1 VSIPRETYVTTPEPS
16 TGAGR
21 GPLLFIFTVVLLDL
35 LGATLL
41 IPVTAYIVRE
51 YSTDALTVGLLSV
64 IYSGAQFVAA
74 PILGKLSDR
83 YGRRPVLLLSVLGSA
98 FGYLLFGVGGALWVL
113 FLSRLIDGATGGNL
127 SVAQAYIADVT
138 PPEERA
144 KNYALIGAAFGLGFV
159 LGPVVGG
166 LLGQISLAAPA
177 YAAAA
182 LSLLSVI
189 VGFFV
194 LPESLPP
201 EKRTTARMTLADANP
216 LGAIAAM
223 GKLPGVGRLL
233 LASAA
238 FNLAF
243 SGMISNVAV
252 FLIER
257 FSVQP
262 GDIAMLLT
270 VTGVVNV
277 VMQGGVVRRIA
288 PRFGERKLALAGL
301 ATLAVAY
308 LGMAFAPSLL
318 AFYPLTVLSAI
329 GNALTIPTLTAL
341 ITNRVSPQEQGEVAG
356 ASAAVGS
363 LMNVAGP
370 LWAGATFDYLMPSA
384 PYWSG
389 AIFFVCAWL
398 LIAQARASVQPAPEP
413 APSPQ

>member
-1 VSIPRETYVTTPEPS
+1 MASGQPLTNT
-16 TGAGR
+16 AAR
-21 GPLLFIFTVVLLDL
+21 GPLAFIFTVVLLDL
-35 LGATLL
+35 LGVTLL
-41 IPVTAYIVRE
+41 IPVAAYIVRE
-51 YSTDALTVGLLSV
+51 YSTDALAVGLLAV
-64 IYSGAQFVAA
+64 IYSAAQFLAA
-74 PILGKLSDR
+74 PVLGRLSDR
-83 YGRRPVLLLSVLGSA
+83 YGRRPVLLLCLLGSA
-98 FGYLLFGVGGALWVL
+98 FGYVLFGIGGALWIL
-113 FLSRLIDGATGGNL
+113 FLSRLIDGITGGNL

-144 KNYALIGAAFGLGFV
+144 RNYALIGAAFGLGFI
-159 LGPVVGG
+159 LGPVLGG
-166 LLGQISLAAPA
+166 TLSQISLSAPA
-177 YAAAA
+177 YAAGA
-182 LSLLSVI
+182 LSLASAI

-201 EKRTTARMTLADANP
+201 EKRSTAQLSLADANP
-216 LGAIAAM
+216 LAAIAGIAR
-223 GKLPGVGRLL
+223 LPGLGPLL

-243 SGMISNVAV
+243 SGMVSNIAV

-257 FSVQP
+257 FAVRP
-262 GDIAMLLT
+262 PDIALLLT

-288 PRFGERKLALAGL
+288 PRFGERALALAGL

-308 LGMAFAPSLL
+308 LGMAFAPALWV
-318 AFYPLTVLSAI
+318 FYPLTILSAI

-341 ITNRVSPQEQGEVAG
+341 IANQVSPQDQGRVAG
-356 ASAAVGS
+356 VSAAIGS

-370 LWAGATFDYLMPSA
+370 LWAGATYDYLMPGM

-389 AIFFVCAWL
+389 AIFFICAWL
-398 LIAQARASVQPAPEP
+398 LIARRRSAAQPAPEP